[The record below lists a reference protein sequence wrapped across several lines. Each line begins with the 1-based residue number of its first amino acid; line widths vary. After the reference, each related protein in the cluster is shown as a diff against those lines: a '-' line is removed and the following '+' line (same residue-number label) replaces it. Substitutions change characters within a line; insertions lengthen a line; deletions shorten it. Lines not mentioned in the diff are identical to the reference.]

1 MAVISCF
8 LQGFRFF
15 GASVIY
21 LFFCPSV
28 KMATRSGPTATL
40 APQVSL
46 SLLHI
51 SAVVRMDGLG
61 PAYGQSYMLPL
72 KNYPVK
78 ENFCTSHHGGM

>member
-61 PAYGQSYMLPL
+61 PAYGPYG
-72 KNYPVK
+72 PVDRQRRP
-78 ENFCTSHHGGM
+78 SLRPILYVSP